1 VQTEAHL
8 FLKDLEKVYPGAIA
22 QATRDRAG
30 DLLLHLENWT
40 ANPLAQ
46 GSYSCYKPGQF
57 TTICGNEGKPVDN
70 LFFAGEHTN
79 SFYEWQGY
87 MEGAALSGIKAAS
100 DILQHLKLTI
110 LRC

>member
-1 VQTEAHL
+1 
-8 FLKDLEKVYPGAIA
+8 
-22 QATRDRAG
+22 
-30 DLLLHLENWT
+30 
-40 ANPLAQ
+40 
-46 GSYSCYKPGQF
+46 
-57 TTICGNEGKPVDN
+57 GNEGKPVDN
-70 LFFAGEHTN
+70 LFFAGEHAN